1 MTHPLR
7 PLALGALC
15 LLPGALP
22 AQELPPLSEVE
33 VVTEGLIQTAI
44 AYEIGEVCESI
55 DGRKIAGIAFLW
67 SLHSEARRLGYS
79 REEIEAFVD
88 DDAEKDRLEAI
99 ARERLAGMGAVE
111 GSPDTYCEVGR
122 AEIAAGTQ
130 VGRLLSD

>member
-1 MTHPLR
+1 MTRYLR

-15 LLPGALP
+15 LLPGVLA

-88 DDAEKDRLEAI
+88 DDVEKDRLEAI

>member
-1 MTHPLR
+1 MTHSLR
-7 PLALGALC
+7 PLAFGALC
-15 LLPGALP
+15 MLAGPLA

-44 AYEIGEVCESI
+44 AYEIGEVCEPI

-88 DDAEKDRLEAI
+88 DDVEKDRLEAI
-99 ARERLAGMGAVE
+99 ARERLAAMGAIE
-111 GSPDTYCEVGR
+111 GNPDTFCEVGR

-130 VGRLLSD
+130 VGKLLSD